1 MWHTGTTKDLTR
13 PQAVEEYLILRL
25 RVEEIRHLDYLL
37 LGLKRNHIALAAD
50 SPYSTLDLANT
61 VRTCFM
67 GWFATLTD
75 KDERAVYAFDCLFT
89 LFPKRRVEI
98 GIVQQTLEVCHRKL
112 QAFRNNVAF
121 HVRSNITAH
130 VQARMGLRSED
141 SMLDI
146 QNAIRD
152 FKRLMESLISEEL
165 TTIPEMALALEQ
177 MHVNHMPAFSRQRM
191 PFEASQ
197 ESSG

>member
-1 MWHTGTTKDLTR
+1 MQHIGTTKNLTR
-13 PQAVEEYLILRL
+13 PEAVEEYVILRL

-37 LGLKRNHIALAAD
+37 LGLKHNRITLPDD

-67 GWFATLTD
+67 GWFASLTD
-75 KDERAVYAFDCLFT
+75 KDERAIYSFDSLFT
-89 LFPKRRVEI
+89 LFPKRGIEI
-98 GIVQQTLEVCHRKL
+98 GTVQQTLEVCHRKL

-121 HVRSNITAH
+121 HIRSDITAH
-130 VQARMGLRSED
+130 VQVRMGLRSED

-152 FKRLMESLISEEL
+152 FKRLMETLIGEEL
-165 TTIPEMALALEQ
+165 TAIPELPKALEK
-177 MHVNHMPAFSRQRM
+177 MRVNHMPAFSRQRKS
-191 PFEASQ
+191 FGAVI
-197 ESSG
+197 GDL